1 VKRLDFVE
9 LLTHFGLTKQEAN
22 IYMMLI
28 SEGQLTGYEAAKLT
42 GISRS
47 NTYTALAGLAEKGAA
62 WLIEG
67 AVTRYTPVPPEEFCG
82 NKIALLAQY
91 RQELVQ
97 SAPVPKG
104 DVDGY
109 ITIKGEEHILNK
121 IRNMLNDSEKRAYLS
136 MSLDTIERIL
146 PELTDGVAR
155 GLKIVIITNRPFL
168 LDGATVYHAEK
179 TQKQIRLIA
188 DSASVLTGDLCD
200 GKDSSC
206 LYSKKKNLVDLFK
219 ESLKNEIKLIEL
231 TKGKQDE

>member
-1 VKRLDFVE
+1 MDFVE

-28 SEGQLTGYEAAKLT
+28 AEGQLTGYEAAKLT

-67 AVTRYTPVPPEEFCG
+67 AVTRYTPVPPEEFCS
-82 NKIALLAQY
+82 NIIARLTKY
-91 RQELVQ
+91 KQELIQ

-109 ITIKGEEHILNK
+109 ITIKGEDYILDK
-121 IRNMLNDSEKRAYLS
+121 VRNMLNESEKRAYLS

-146 PELTDGVAR
+146 PELADGVAR

-168 LDGATVYHAEK
+168 LEGATVYHAEK

-200 GKDSSC
+200 GKDSTC

-231 TKGKQDE
+231 TKGKQDS